1 MAKQQQRRLHSIEG
15 RQVNV
20 AFRDGTRIDD
30 CNLVSSGRNCVNSL
44 WLFTNGQDVIVA
56 LEDVIDVW
64 ETHDNRPR
72 AA

>member
-20 AFRDGTRIDD
+20 ALRDGTRIDD
-30 CNLVSSGRNCVNSL
+30 CNLVSSGRSCVGSL
-44 WLFTNGQDVIVA
+44 WLFTNGEDVIVA
-56 LEDVIDVW
+56 LDDVIDVW
-64 ETHDNRPR
+64 ETHDIQPR